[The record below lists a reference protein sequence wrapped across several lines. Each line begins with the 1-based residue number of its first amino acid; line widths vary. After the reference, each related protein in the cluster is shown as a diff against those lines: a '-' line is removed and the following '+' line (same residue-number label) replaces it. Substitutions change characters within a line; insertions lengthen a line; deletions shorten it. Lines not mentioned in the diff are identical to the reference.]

1 MKQIRY
7 RRLSRLCLTLS
18 FHMMLGRSIL
28 VGWAPY
34 ELESGL
40 MAFGDLM
47 AFVAAIAE
55 GPLSRRRMGWTE
67 MATLVFAALALALG
81 AAAWISDSD
90 QTTARAPPLSR
101 GPDRVSFD
109 DRFSPLSTRG
119 SPARDLALRPL
130 DRSDEAAVEL
140 KFRLAR
146 DALAQQ
152 LMSRDWRTAFVDR
165 AGLDKGRADESTP
178 LAQAGI
184 PLPRSRPGTADLESR
199 PGSALA
205 QADNA
210 ARPGSRTL
218 LQKLSDLLPGHI
230 TLASLTPDGGLFRQR
245 PDLASLGYDNL
256 TAVYDISAHAV
267 YLPNGLSLEAHSG
280 IGSLRDDPEHVSV
293 PNAGATPP
301 AVYELKP
308 REWLFHGV
316 QALRMIPADGSPTN
330 GRSGLLAHSYM
341 IGPNGD
347 SNGCVS
353 IRNYDRFLKAFN
365 DGEVNRL
372 VVVPS
377 LSGATLAAQH
387 PNTQS

>member
-1 MKQIRY
+1 
-7 RRLSRLCLTLS
+7 
-18 FHMMLGRSIL
+18 MLGRSIL
-28 VGWAPY
+28 AGEAPY

-55 GPLSRRRMGWTE
+55 EPLSRRRMGWIET
-67 MATLVFAALALALG
+67 AAPVFAAFALALG

-90 QTTARAPPLSR
+90 QTAALVPAGLSR
-101 GPDRVSFD
+101 GQDLISFD
-109 DRFSPLSTRG
+109 DRFSPLST
-119 SPARDLALRPL
+119 SESSARDLALRPL

-140 KFRLAR
+140 KFRFAR

-152 LMSRDWRTAFVDR
+152 LMSRDWRTAFVDQ
-165 AGLDKGRADESTP
+165 AGLGEGRADEDGPHESTP
-178 LAQAGI
+178 SVQAGI
-184 PLPRSRPGTADLESR
+184 PLPRSRPATADLESR
-199 PGSALA
+199 PGSASA
-205 QADNA
+205 QADEA

-230 TLASLTPDGGLFRQR
+230 TLASLTPDGGLFRQG

-308 REWLFHGV
+308 RERLFHGV
-316 QALRMIPADGSPTN
+316 RALRMIPADGSTTN

-353 IRNYDRFLKAFN
+353 IRNYDRFLKAFQ
-365 DGEVNRL
+365 DGELNRL

-377 LSGATLAAQH
+377 LSGATPAAQH

>member
-1 MKQIRY
+1 
-7 RRLSRLCLTLS
+7 
-18 FHMMLGRSIL
+18 
-28 VGWAPY
+28 
-34 ELESGL
+34 

-67 MATLVFAALALALG
+67 TAALVFAALALALG

-90 QTTARAPPLSR
+90 QTTALASAALPQGL
-101 GPDRVSFD
+101 DRISFD
-109 DRFSPLSTRG
+109 DRFSPRSTPE
-119 SPARDLALRPL
+119 SPAGDLALRPL
-130 DRSDEAAVEL
+130 DRSDEAAAEL

-146 DALAQQ
+146 DTLAQQ
-152 LMSRDWRTAFVDR
+152 LMSRDWRTAFVDQ
-165 AGLDKGRADESTP
+165 AGLDEGRADEGRPDENTP
-178 LAQAGI
+178 SGQAGI
-184 PLPRSRPGTADLESR
+184 PLPRSRPATAALESR
-199 PGSALA
+199 SGSALA

-210 ARPGSRTL
+210 TRPDGRTL
-218 LQKLSDLLPGHI
+218 LEKLSDLLPGHI
-230 TLASLTPDGGLFRQR
+230 TLASLTPERGLFRQG

-267 YLPNGLSLEAHSG
+267 YLPNGSSLEAHSG
-280 IGSLRDDPEHVSV
+280 IGSLKDDPEHVSV

-308 REWLFHGV
+308 RERLFHGV
-316 QALRMIPADGSPTN
+316 QALRMIPAEGSTTN

-377 LSGATLAAQH
+377 LSGATLAAQR

>member
-1 MKQIRY
+1 
-7 RRLSRLCLTLS
+7 
-18 FHMMLGRSIL
+18 MLGRSIL
-28 VGWAPY
+28 AGWARC

-55 GPLSRRRMGWTE
+55 GPLSRRRMGWSE

-90 QTTARAPPLSR
+90 QRAALAPAALPR
-101 GPDRVSFD
+101 GQDRISFA
-109 DRFSPLSTRG
+109 DRFFPLSTRE
-119 SPARDLALRPL
+119 SPARDPALLPL
-130 DRSDEAAVEL
+130 DRFDEAAVEL
-140 KFRLAR
+140 KFRFAR
-146 DALAQQ
+146 DALTQQ
-152 LMSRDWRTAFVDR
+152 LMSRDWRTAFVDQ
-165 AGLDKGRADESTP
+165 AGPDEGRADESTP

-184 PLPRSRPGTADLESR
+184 PLPRSRPATADLESR

-205 QADNA
+205 QADSA
-210 ARPGSRTL
+210 ARPSGRTL
-218 LQKLSDLLPGHI
+218 LQKLSDLLPGHL
-230 TLASLTPDGGLFRQR
+230 TLASLTPDGGLFRQG

-293 PNAGATPP
+293 LNAGATPP

-308 REWLFHGV
+308 REWSFHGV
-316 QALRMIPADGSPTN
+316 QALRMIPADGSTTN
-330 GRSGLLAHSYM
+330 GRSGLLVHSYM